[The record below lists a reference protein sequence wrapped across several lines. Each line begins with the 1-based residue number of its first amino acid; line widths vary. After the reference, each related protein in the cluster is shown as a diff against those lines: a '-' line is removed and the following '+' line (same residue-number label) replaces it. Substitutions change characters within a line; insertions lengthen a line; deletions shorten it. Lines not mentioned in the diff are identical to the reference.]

1 MADTL
6 GTPNHPLYARRW
18 WSLTAICMVTAL
30 VWFTASDIS
39 LALPSIGKEF
49 EGTSMDTLQWAV
61 NGFFLAGALIIVG
74 GRIGDVYG
82 RRLIFGVGTV
92 LVIIGSI
99 VAGISQGP
107 TLLILGRVI
116 EGVGAAAIL
125 PTALSMVV
133 VLFRGRER
141 ESAIGIWIAVCWGA
155 QALGPLLGGLLIQ
168 LGSWRWI
175 FWINLPIA
183 VAALVLAWWSTPETR
198 EEGGDRSIDIPGA
211 ATMVAGI
218 GLILYGLTAADNLA
232 LPALGGVFA
241 AGVILLVVF
250 VLIERRAKAPVV
262 VLSIFAKGR
271 FDGAVLANLIA
282 NFVFGAA
289 VFFMAQYLQVVLQE
303 SPLKAGLL
311 LLPATIPIL
320 LINPLGTAWG
330 RRVGPGLPTFVGMI
344 LLIASALL
352 FTRLDSADYN
362 QLLLPFILLGIGI
375 GLQITP
381 CAVTAV
387 EDPGEAGEGVASGIY
402 KASSMIG
409 GALGV
414 AASTAVFQIG
424 ARSSL
429 ADVIKNANLPVAPT
443 EAQFESFLAVLTG
456 GPGLDDLLKAYPQV
470 QEAIITVFNQA
481 VGHAMVPSIVVSAI
495 GAVLAIWL
503 LRGKS
508 EANEE
513 AIEG

>member
-1 MADTL
+1 MADSLTA
-6 GTPNHPLYARRW
+6 PANPLYARRW
-18 WSLTAICMVTAL
+18 WSLTAISMVTAL

-49 EGTSMDTLQWAV
+49 SGASMDTLQWAV
-61 NGFFLAGALIIVG
+61 NGYFLAGALIIVG
-74 GRIGDVYG
+74 GRVGDVFG
-82 RRLIFGVGTV
+82 RRLVFSVGTV
-92 LVIIGSI
+92 LVLIGSV

-107 TLLILGRVI
+107 TMLIVGRVI

-141 ESAIGIWIAVCWGA
+141 ETAIGIWIAVCWGA
-155 QALGPLLGGLLIQ
+155 QALGPLLGGVLIQ

-183 VAALVLAWWSTPETR
+183 VIALVLAWWSTPETS

-218 GLILYGLTAADNLA
+218 GLILYGLTAADNVSMPMLA
-232 LPALGGVFA
+232 GIFL
-241 AGVILLVVF
+241 AGILLLVIF

-262 VLSIFAKGR
+262 VLSIFSKGR

-282 NFVFGAA
+282 NFVFGAT
-289 VFFMAQYLQVVLQE
+289 VFFMAQYLQVVLE
-303 SPLKAGLL
+303 KSPLEAGLL

-320 LINPLGTAWG
+320 LLNPIGTAWG
-330 RRVGPGLPTFVGMI
+330 RRVGPGFPTFLGMV
-344 LLIASALL
+344 LLIVAAFL
-352 FTRLDSADYN
+352 FTRLDSSDYS

-381 CAVTAV
+381 CAVAAV

-470 QEAIITVFNQA
+470 QEAIVTVFNQA
-481 VGHAMVPSIVVSAI
+481 VGRAMLPSIVVSAI
-495 GAVLAIWL
+495 GAVLALWL
-503 LRGKS
+503 LRGRS
-508 EANEE
+508 QVEEEVIEA
-513 AIEG
+513 